1 MTSIFPRKVVDLG
14 SSRLGGTLWNIAKST
29 YTHVPMLLKISGIGF
44 VDLLVV
50 HKGAW
55 QYSLIFY

>member
-29 YTHVPMLLKISGIGF
+29 YTHVPMLLKISSIGF

-50 HKGAW
+50 HKGA
-55 QYSLIFY
+55 

>member
-50 HKGAW
+50 HKGA
-55 QYSLIFY
+55 